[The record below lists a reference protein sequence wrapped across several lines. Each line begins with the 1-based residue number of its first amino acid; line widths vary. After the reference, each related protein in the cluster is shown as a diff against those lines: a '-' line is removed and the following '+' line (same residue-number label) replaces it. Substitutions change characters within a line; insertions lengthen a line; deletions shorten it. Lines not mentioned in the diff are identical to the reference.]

1 MNGLMSASHQ
11 DESSP
16 TMKTQLIEKQ
26 KDEKLKEEKSKGDR
40 LSKKILEKKF
50 VLPPIHAKKPIPKDH
65 RNSYPLT
72 ESRKIGWKSTRAK
85 YQLDIYGQGPYSRG
99 LGDLCKVFKWPREG
113 I

>member
-11 DESSP
+11 GDSSP
-16 TMKTQLIEKQ
+16 TLKTRLTEKQ
-26 KDEKLKEEKSKGDR
+26 QEEKLKEEKPKGDR
-40 LSKKILEKKF
+40 LKKKIREKKF

-65 RNSYPLT
+65 RDSYPLT

-99 LGDLCKVFKWPREG
+99 LDDLCKVFKWPREG